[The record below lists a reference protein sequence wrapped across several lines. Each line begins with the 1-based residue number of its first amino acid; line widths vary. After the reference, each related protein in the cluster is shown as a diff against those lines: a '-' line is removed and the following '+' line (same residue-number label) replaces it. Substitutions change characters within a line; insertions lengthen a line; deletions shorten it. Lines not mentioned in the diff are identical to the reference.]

1 MSADTFLRDLVTQLE
16 PNATVV
22 GIEERDG
29 AYRVSVT
36 GTIGVVADRELPRD
50 EVEAAEHGGEAH
62 RRVASALKRCV
73 DDVVGGPDM
82 APQTPQRSERPG
94 EPGTLL

>member
-36 GTIGVVADRELPRD
+36 GTIGVVADCELPRD
-50 EVEAAEHGGEAH
+50 EVEAAEHGGEA
-62 RRVASALKRCV
+62 
-73 DDVVGGPDM
+73 
-82 APQTPQRSERPG
+82 RPG
-94 EPGTLL
+94 FPGTRLDFTAAGRASHGPLRR

>member
-16 PNATVV
+16 PNAPVV
-22 GIEERDG
+22 GIEGRAG

-50 EVEAAEHGGEAH
+50 EVEAAEDSGEAH

-73 DDVVGGPDM
+73 DDVV
-82 APQTPQRSERPG
+82 APVGDGRA
-94 EPGTLL
+94 